1 MLTLVYIYHRATM
14 LILIQIISLLF
25 YSAVSISEDSDQF
38 AWSAERKLT
47 WDDFKGK
54 PTKTN
59 PAAALTFTDIHISA
73 SYTNGKINVEVKNF
87 FDKKLS
93 WTKNKTSAS
102 LLKHEQVHF
111 DITEV
116 HTRII
121 RKKLSAIASE
131 KSLQNGS
138 FNKESSKLLKEW
150 HEFQEKYDKE
160 TDHGLIAVKQKE
172 WEDKVA
178 LLLKEE

>member
-1 MLTLVYIYHRATM
+1 M
-14 LILIQIISLLF
+14 LIFIQILFSLLF
-25 YSAVSISEDSDQF
+25 CPTNSASTDSDQF
-38 AWSAERKLT
+38 AWSAAYKLT

-54 PTKTN
+54 PNKTN
-59 PAAALTFTDIHISA
+59 PAAALTFTDIHINA
-73 SYTNGKINVEVKNF
+73 SYSNGKIDVVVKNF
-87 FDKKLS
+87 FDKNLS

-102 LLKHEQVHF
+102 LLKHEQTHF
-111 DITEV
+111 DITEIY
-116 HTRII
+116 TRII

-131 KSLQNGS
+131 KTLQNGS

-150 HEFQEKYDKE
+150 HEFQQKYDKE
-160 TDHGLIAVKQKE
+160 TDHGLIVSKQKE